1 MVLAGSE
8 AKQVQWTNVYQDA
21 LVSLWLHFFPYLV
34 IHFRTHVQNNIAL
47 VELA

>member
-21 LVSLWLHFFPYLV
+21 LVRMLGGF
-34 IHFRTHVQNNIAL
+34 VQMYKMH
-47 VELA
+47 